1 MPEPGRPS
9 AAMRLAA
16 VVAMAAL
23 VAAAVLLLIG
33 IALHLAAVVV
43 AVISLLAGVTG
54 AWYAVSR
61 RGVVRVIAV
70 IRVVASGAA
79 LGTGLF
85 FADISIWRVI
95 LIAALGGV
103 SVLAA
108 RYALKRTR
116 RQLRAERRSSFG
128 SDARPIPC

>member
-1 MPEPGRPS
+1 MPGQDAAVPAPRRPS
-9 AAMRLAA
+9 AARRLAA

-43 AVISLLAGVTG
+43 AFISLLTGVTG
-54 AWYAVSR
+54 GWYAVSR

-70 IRVVASGAA
+70 IVVVASAAAFGA
-79 LGTGLF
+79 GLF
-85 FADISIWRVI
+85 FADLSIWRVI
-95 LIAALGGV
+95 LIAVLGGA

-116 RQLRAERRSSFG
+116 R
-128 SDARPIPC
+128 